1 MQALIAASPSSVPL
15 EDEDGMSALEHAIF
29 SDAPIRVVKLLQHVT
44 RKQCEAR
51 QRQQEREQGQGQ
63 QQSSMVTEEYYSAP
77 LLSRRVSMENPP
89 QQESGVED
97 MVISVPTMDEPS
109 PMKGISSDAFLIP
122 AMNADFGGRRR
133 RPSMRAGPSM
143 RPSAA

>member
-63 QQSSMVTEEYYSAP
+63 QQSSMVTEEHYSAP

-97 MVISVPTMDEPS
+97 MVISVPTINSSSNDQPS
-109 PMKGISSDAFLIP
+109 RMKGISSVMPF
-122 AMNADFGGRRR
+122 
-133 RPSMRAGPSM
+133 
-143 RPSAA
+143 